1 MDVELRVSA
10 AIVLVEKCDVRSL
23 KQTNSIPYISA
34 LHLSQLTLQRQ
45 AARPLLGIYCT
56 HKALVERTENTP
68 YKALVWR
75 TENAPYKALLER
87 TENNP
92 YKALV
97 ERTENTPQWVYIVV
111 KIKFV
116 PMLWRCKF
124 NKFLCYIF
132 KFNYCK
138 LLSMV
143 RRLQMDG
150 RTFYSPLNT
159 MDCYWGVPGPWS
171 QFGDGLWDKGGVTLW
186 TCISLDQNK
195 WTSYGHLSC

>member
-1 MDVELRVSA
+1 MRCEEFETNKFHSIHFCTAFVTADLTKTGSEAPARHLLHSQGLGGENREHSLQGPGVENR
-10 AIVLVEKCDVRSL
+10 D
-23 KQTNSIPYISA
+23 
-34 LHLSQLTLQRQ
+34 
-45 AARPLLGIYCT
+45 
-56 HKALVERTENTP
+56 TP
-68 YKALVWR
+68 YKALV
-75 TENAPYKALLER
+75 ER

-171 QFGDGLWDKGGVTLW
+171 QSQFGDGLWDKGGVTLW

>member
-68 YKALVWR
+68 YKALVG
-75 TENAPYKALLER
+75 
-87 TENNP
+87 
-92 YKALV
+92 
-97 ERTENTPQWVYIVV
+97 RTENTPQWVYIVV